1 MTLTQ
6 ASTHSLFDHCIRALD
21 VLQRIYMRALSYVSP
36 TKDCPAVFGAVF
48 HCNTRQ
54 FVQRRI
60 RFFGIFEHNLTYYT
74 LSKLREGDLYVDV
87 GANIGYF
94 SLLAS
99 QCVGPAGKVIAV
111 EADPETFKDLTSNL
125 ELNKCRNV
133 TARNIAA
140 TEMACQV
147 KIERV
152 RDNSGANSIALAD
165 GDGMV
170 QGAPLR
176 EIIGDDIG
184 RVRFIK
190 IDIEG
195 SEEPI
200 LREILGLLP
209 VLPRDLI
216 VASEISADSAG
227 HVADFARAGFRAYA
241 IQNIYSIDYYL
252 IRSYLSQYGEDK
264 TIHLI
269 PVSAFD
275 PKYRDYVFERL

>member
-1 MTLTQ
+1 
-6 ASTHSLFDHCIRALD
+6 
-21 VLQRIYMRALSYVSP
+21 MRALSYVSP
-36 TKDCPAVFGAVF
+36 TKVCPAVFGAIF

-125 ELNKCRNV
+125 ELNKARNV

-140 TEMACQV
+140 TETSCQV

-165 GDGMV
+165 RDGIV
-170 QGAPLR
+170 EGAPLR
-176 EIIGDDIG
+176 EFLGDDIG
-184 RVRFIK
+184 RV
-190 IDIEG
+190 G
-195 SEEPI
+195 SSRSTSRAPRSPSSVRSSDCCRSF
-200 LREILGLLP
+200 REISSSLRRSARPPPGMLRISPGP
-209 VLPRDLI
+209 V
-216 VASEISADSAG
+216 
-227 HVADFARAGFRAYA
+227 FAPTPSRT
-241 IQNIYSIDYYL
+241 S
-252 IRSYLSQYGEDK
+252 IRS
-264 TIHLI
+264 TI
-269 PVSAFD
+269 A
-275 PKYRDYVFERL
+275 